1 MAIKLVAL
9 DLDGTTINNDRVISQ
24 RNRDAM
30 TEAAR
35 RGVNIVVAT
44 GRPLGALPKDV
55 FEIEGIRYAAD
66 IQRSIHH
73 GYPGEY
79 HIL

>member
-44 GRPLGALPKDV
+44 G
-55 FEIEGIRYAAD
+55 
-66 IQRSIHH
+66 H
-73 GYPGEY
+73 
-79 HIL
+79 